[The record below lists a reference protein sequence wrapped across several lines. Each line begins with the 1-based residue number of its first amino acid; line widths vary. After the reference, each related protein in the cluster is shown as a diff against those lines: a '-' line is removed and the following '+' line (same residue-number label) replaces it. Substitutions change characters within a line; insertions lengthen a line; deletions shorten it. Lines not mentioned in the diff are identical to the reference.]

1 MLRILKAAAAALVLS
16 APVFAQ
22 DIPAPTRSGHVDVDG
37 VSYYWDVRGQGEPL
51 LLLHGGLGAI
61 EMFGPVLARLAAER
75 TVIGIDLQGHGRT
88 TLGDRPIRYGRLG
101 DDMGRVL
108 EQIVKAPVDVLG
120 YSMGGAVA
128 LELALQHPGQVR
140 RLVVASAGFDNDSFY
155 PELKPMQAG
164 VGAGMAEMM
173 KGTPMH
179 DTYMAL
185 APVKDDF
192 PRLLDAMGDLM
203 RTPWSARDRLAGL
216 QPQTMLVYGDSDM
229 IRLDHVVEF
238 YNLIGGGLK
247 DAGWQREHMA
257 ENRLAIL
264 PDLTHYELFASPKLA
279 DAVLPFLDGESGAT
293 SWAETIRP

>member
-1 MLRILKAAAAALVLS
+1 
-16 APVFAQ
+16 
-22 DIPAPTRSGHVDVDG
+22 
-37 VSYYWDVRGQGEPL
+37 
-51 LLLHGGLGAI
+51 LLHGGLGAI

-88 TLGDRPIRYGRLG
+88 TLGDRPIRYERLG

-185 APVKDDF
+185 APVKEDF